1 MDWPA
6 LWYGELWTF
15 FEHPLVNDAVQLM
28 VAFGGFYLGM
38 RAQRRLQAK
47 SDRKMLEQIERH
59 EREKLAMLR
68 AWLERD

>member
-1 MDWPA
+1 
-6 LWYGELWTF
+6 
-15 FEHPLVNDAVQLM
+15 M